1 MKKLEKLK
9 KNYVINTLFL
19 DKYDFNEPVYLQDAN
34 KENVTVYSTNNRTK
48 KVVLKTIKI
57 DEILNTKTFI
67 TVKEFFK
74 KCKKDN
80 TEYKIEK
87 VGNDTIFIRVA
98 YFNDLSLF
106 YKISLYKNTSSF
118 VLTNI
123 NKYKFYK
130 TTHNIYDALNKIKL
144 NILEVDRIAN
154 YLSNLKNIK
163 RDYLFYLDK
172 SKEKLEKQV
181 NEN

>member
-9 KNYVINTLFL
+9 KNYVINSIYLKHF
-19 DKYDFNEPVYLQDAN
+19 DFNEPVYLQDAN
-34 KENVTVYSTNNRTK
+34 KESITVFLSNNRTK
-48 KVVLKTIKI
+48 KVTLKTIKI
-57 DEILNTKTFI
+57 DETLNTKTFI

-80 TEYKIEK
+80 SEFKIEK
-87 VGNDTIFIRVA
+87 VENGEIFLRVA

-106 YKISLYKNTSSF
+106 YKISFKTNTSSF
-118 VLTNI
+118 VLINI

-130 TTHNIYDALNKIKL
+130 TNYNIFEALTKTKL
-144 NILEVDRIAN
+144 NILEVERLTN
-154 YLSNLKNIK
+154 YLNNLKNIK
-163 RDYLFYLDK
+163 RDYLFYLNK